1 MEGEILVAYTRS
13 FDITSDNALSADWA
27 GRSLEGE
34 EGRRRVGFF
43 FGDTGCALRGESLG
57 VAEAR
62 GRRDRGGVWDEKV
75 LIGGGGVRDAWE
87 WVRRRPEVNYT
98 ISYISRG
105 KKTGTYQGTIA
116 CTGSQ
121 TTS

>member
-43 FGDTGCALRGESLG
+43 FGELGFRGESFG
-57 VAEAR
+57 VDEVR
-62 GRRDRGGVWDEKV
+62 GRRDRGGVCEENV
-75 LIGGGGVRDAWE
+75 RIGGGGVRD
-87 WVRRRPEVNYT
+87 V
-98 ISYISRG
+98 
-105 KKTGTYQGTIA
+105 
-116 CTGSQ
+116 
-121 TTS
+121 